1 MLMCKASIYD
11 GRSDVSDMLK
21 FIQLALAF
29 ALELAMLAAFA
40 YWGFHTGGS
49 ALARLLLGIGVPL
62 LVAVIWGVFMAPK
75 STRRL
80 QGAAYLAVKVVLFGL
95 AAVALVAAGQSLAG
109 IALAAIYLVSLRWNG

>member
-1 MLMCKASIYD
+1 
-11 GRSDVSDMLK
+11 MLK